1 MSNSILSA
9 EKGREMRVL
18 TMRALTIRAVVVAVA
33 ALLLT
38 VLGVAAQSDGSTT
51 VTTTTQVP
59 VAIDM
64 SDASAGATNLVTA
77 TMIVTKA
84 VVMLDSEVIS
94 QSISTQIVLPED
106 APFTLAQ
113 AAAPE
118 LEATVAMVAAPA
130 LPAEDLAQANRG
142 ANLRGGPGTN
152 YPVVGGV
159 RAGDALPIVGQNDDG
174 SWYKLAEGQWIAAFL
189 VDNAPTD
196 LPIAAAP
203 PVPTPAPQPTA
214 APSAA
219 SGPEQE
225 IADATAAIAR
235 DPNDADAYF
244 VRAVANYRQSNYQ
257 KALDDINK
265 VIALA
270 PDEAVAYYLRGLIYQ
285 GWGNCP
291 QAVQDFSQAIS
302 RDSTQADVYEARALC
317 YLDLENYIMALPDLV
332 KLLELNPNH
341 PQRSQI
347 EDLIQQIRQS
357 A

>member
-1 MSNSILSA
+1 
-9 EKGREMRVL
+9 
-18 TMRALTIRAVVVAVA
+18 MRALTMQTLTMRAVVVAVA

-38 VLGVAAQSDGSTT
+38 VLGVAAQSDEPVT

-59 VAIDM
+59 VGVDV
-64 SDASAGATNLVTA
+64 SDTTAGATSVMTA

-84 VVMLDSEVIS
+84 VVMLGSEVVS
-94 QSISTQIVLPED
+94 QSISTQIALPED
-106 APFTLAQ
+106 APYTLTQ
-113 AAAPE
+113 AAALE
-118 LEATVAMVAAPA
+118 LDTAIAMVAAPA
-130 LPAEDLAQANRG
+130 PSVEALAQANRG

-159 RAGDALPIVGQNDDG
+159 RAGDELPIVGQNDEG

-189 VDNAPTD
+189 VDNAPTG

-203 PVPTPAPQPTA
+203 PVPTPAPQPTT

-244 VRAVANYRQSNYQ
+244 GRAVAYYRQSNYQ

-270 PDEAVAYYLRGLIYQ
+270 PDEGVAYYLRGLIYQ
-285 GWGNCP
+285 DWGNCP

-302 RDSTQADVYEARALC
+302 RDSTQADIYEARALC
-317 YLDLENYIMALPDLV
+317 YLDLENYIKALPDLV

-341 PQRSQI
+341 PERSQI
-347 EDLIQQIRQS
+347 EELIQQIRQS